1 MTIDQLNQHLSAQVG
16 EFCTI
21 GTLAHMAEV
30 SPGWKRIVYTKIYPV
45 FFNAMKRVEDLKE
58 FVALLTEEEQNP
70 DAMRTLYKLVG
81 DTQVGA
87 GPLSVAAWWK
97 KDAEPSLDVIGA
109 NLSYKGLSAFPW
121 RAFQPSL
128 TTLLLNENRI
138 TYLPPQIG
146 RLVGLEN
153 LNLSYNQLTEIPDT
167 LGNLSQLKE
176 LRLNH
181 NKLTRL
187 PATLSKLKKL
197 TFFNVEQ
204 NPLQSVPTAL
214 KRAENSAIR
223 EHMWIRW
230 ANEED
235 SAPIPTPIDPRLD
248 KAMDLITFFT
258 GVAEGTMTSAAK
270 FLTGLRG
277 RVIGQAD
284 LVEHFLNRRGSEL
297 KKIKALDLVSF
308 TFSDFPMEV
317 FRLSQLQKLIMS
329 HCGLTRLPDEI
340 GGLSELTALYLR
352 HNRLTRLPV
361 SLNRLSKL
369 TELYLTGNQITHV
382 PKALKLSKIRAI
394 RENDEIIAA
403 EVEKPAPAVPPM
415 KLLQTPLEV
424 EPVPTPELSIWEQIT
439 EGLYSF
445 CKCLELFF
453 KQIVQY
459 MRF

>member
-1 MTIDQLNQHLSAQVG
+1 MTIDQLNQYLSAQVG

-21 GTLAHMAEV
+21 GTLARMAEV
-30 SPGWKRIVYTKIYPV
+30 SPGWKTIVYTKIYPV
-45 FFNAMKRVEDLKE
+45 FFNAMKRVEDLNE
-58 FVALLTEEEQNP
+58 FVALLAEEEQNP

-87 GPLSVAAWWK
+87 GPLSVAAWCK
-97 KDAEPSLDVIGA
+97 KDAERPLDDRRV
-109 NLSYKGLSAFPW
+109 NLSYTGLSAFPW
-121 RAFQPSL
+121 RVFQPSL
-128 TTLLLNENRI
+128 TTLLLDHNSI
-138 TYLPPQIG
+138 TYLPPQID

-167 LGNLSQLKE
+167 LGNLSELKE

-187 PATLSKLKKL
+187 PATLCKLKKL

-204 NPLQSVPTAL
+204 NPLQSVPAAL
-214 KRAENSAIR
+214 KRADNPVIR

-230 ANEED
+230 ADEED
-235 SAPIPTPIDPRLD
+235 SAPAPAPIDPRLD

-258 GVAEGTMTSAAK
+258 GVAEGRMTSAAK
-270 FLTGLRG
+270 FLTGLKG
-277 RVIGQAD
+277 SLIGQAD

-297 KKIKALDLVSF
+297 KKIEFLDLATSA
-308 TFSDFPMEV
+308 FSDFPMEV
-317 FRLSQLQKLIMS
+317 FRLSQLQKLVMS

-340 GGLSELTALYLR
+340 GGLSELTTLYLR
-352 HNRLTRLPV
+352 YNRLTRLPV

-369 TELYLTGNQITHV
+369 RELYLDGNPITHV
-382 PKALKLSKIRAI
+382 PPALKLSKIRVISTNAV
-394 RENDEIIAA
+394 IAA
-403 EVEKPAPAVPPM
+403 AKVEEPPPAVQPM
-415 KLLQTPLEV
+415 KLLQTPLEIQ
-424 EPVPTPELSIWEQIT
+424 PVPTPELSIWEQIT
-439 EGLYSF
+439 EGFYSF